1 MKHKPVLS
9 KIFDDNLSLANYKIR
24 RLIDNSVLS
33 DVTLDVRGGVDMSFT
48 YDIWVLV
55 REEA

>member
-1 MKHKPVLS
+1 MKHKPVLI
-9 KIFDDNLSLANYKIR
+9 KIFDDNLSLAHYKIR

-33 DVTLDVRGGVDMSFT
+33 DVTLNVRGDVDMSFT